1 MTLEEKIVEVV
12 KQTIKD
18 GIEEAGRDLFED
30 MVQDNPEWYA
40 EKLVKVFTDTATKAL
55 NSRKLVENIVRDML
69 LEEIREIDLLKIAE
83 DVIKEKVQSSLVD
96 KLIVE
101 VKRQ

>member
-30 MVQDNPEWYA
+30 MVQDNPEWYS
-40 EKLVKVFTDTATKAL
+40 EKLVKVFTDTATKAF

-69 LEEIREIDLLKIAE
+69 LEDVREIDLLKIAE

-101 VKRQ
+101 VKK

>member
-30 MVQDNPEWYA
+30 MVQDNPEWYS
-40 EKLVKVFTDTATKAL
+40 EKLVKVFTETATKAL

-69 LEEIREIDLLKIAE
+69 LEDVREIDLLKIAE
-83 DVIKEKVQSSLVD
+83 DVIKEKVQSTLVD
-96 KLIVE
+96 KLVVE

>member
-30 MVQDNPEWYA
+30 MVQDNPEWYS

-69 LEEIREIDLLKIAE
+69 LDDIRDIDLLKIAE
-83 DVIKEKVQSSLVD
+83 DVIKEKVQSTLVD
-96 KLIVE
+96 KLVVE